1 MVIPCNI
8 DFSNKT
14 TDLIISLGRKKAVS
28 LIKKVISMSLA
39 EDGQGTICAR
49 FARFAQPYIYI
60 YFLQYYIQ
68 PHVSCSPDTD
78 AAQQAA
84 LQNACDDAEAICLKH
99 K

>member
-1 MVIPCNI
+1 MDKALYVL
-8 DFSNKT
+8 
-14 TDLIISLGRKKAVS
+14 DLLD
-28 LIKKVISMSLA
+28 LHN
-39 EDGQGTICAR
+39 
-49 FARFAQPYIYI
+49 PIYI
-60 YFLQYYIQ
+60 LQYYIQ

>member
-1 MVIPCNI
+1 MDKALYVL
-8 DFSNKT
+8 
-14 TDLIISLGRKKAVS
+14 DLLDLHNPI
-28 LIKKVISMSLA
+28 
-39 EDGQGTICAR
+39 
-49 FARFAQPYIYI
+49 YIYI
-60 YFLQYYIQ
+60 LQYYIQ